1 MSRVSEPDVEARVAP
16 AGVKK
21 KKSPTTDES
30 TTDFFNLRGQ
40 APAEMLETQFYD
52 ENGAWSNDNEVL
64 RRETTRKPTRHE
76 DPEADTAILL
86 DNQTPLQGGTKVL
99 VKRSNGEEIEATI
112 YKYDNAKRSYWVTLP
127 GQEKP
132 KMLNPNAE
140 VRAVEPTIGKMPL
153 EDIES
158 AKYEPA
164 KEEEKVT
171 KPPAPVPAPAAPAPA
186 APSPPP
192 ITFTFD
198 AGVSMGIAL
207 NDINGTVVVTD
218 VAANTPAAMKQ
229 VPLGATLVSINGEST
244 LGKLRADVLKM
255 IGAVQGERKLTFM
268 PKAAPR
274 SRSSHHR
281 SCYCHRRSYHA
292 ASRTSAPKYPVGSKC
307 LVTRSTGEKSPCTVV
322 AYDPK
327 SRAYK
332 VQVDGT
338 DIYKMVREDM
348 LEPAKQKNGDSPQK
362 EPENI
367 LEALGQ
373 LSARIF
379 GGAPRE
385 PEPADGANPM
395 VEQEFSVDTTA
406 IRVLVETNNVET
418 TSHASATPRWMQAP
432 LLHTAPSSERRE
444 GFSARECYQSAGAVR
459 SGGRG

>member
-1 MSRVSEPDVEARVAP
+1 
-16 AGVKK
+16 
-21 KKSPTTDES
+21 
-30 TTDFFNLRGQ
+30 
-40 APAEMLETQFYD
+40 MLESQFYD

-76 DPEADTAILL
+76 DPEADAAILL
-86 DNQTPLQGGTKVL
+86 
-99 VKRSNGEEIEATI
+99 
-112 YKYDNAKRSYWVTLP
+112 
-127 GQEKP
+127 
-132 KMLNPNAE
+132 
-140 VRAVEPTIGKMPL
+140 
-153 EDIES
+153 
-158 AKYEPA
+158 
-164 KEEEKVT
+164 
-171 KPPAPVPAPAAPAPA
+171 APAAPAPA

-268 PKAAPR
+268 PKAAP
-274 SRSSHHR
+274 
-281 SCYCHRRSYHA
+281 A
-292 ASRTSAPKYPVGSKC
+292 AAAATTAAATATAAATTPPAGPPPPKYPVGSKC

-406 IRVLVETNNVET
+406 IRVLVETNVET

-432 LLHTAPSSERRE
+432 LLHTPRLPPRGERAFQLANAIKALGPSDPGDEDNRRELSRLTGCQILRDEYVSERIQPPL
-444 GFSARECYQSAGAVR
+444 ARESSRPNAKEQTDQKSRTVQIV
-459 SGGRG
+459 

>member
-1 MSRVSEPDVEARVAP
+1 
-16 AGVKK
+16 
-21 KKSPTTDES
+21 
-30 TTDFFNLRGQ
+30 
-40 APAEMLETQFYD
+40 
-52 ENGAWSNDNEVL
+52 
-64 RRETTRKPTRHE
+64 
-76 DPEADTAILL
+76 
-86 DNQTPLQGGTKVL
+86 
-99 VKRSNGEEIEATI
+99 
-112 YKYDNAKRSYWVTLP
+112 
-127 GQEKP
+127 
-132 KMLNPNAE
+132 
-140 VRAVEPTIGKMPL
+140 
-153 EDIES
+153 
-158 AKYEPA
+158 
-164 KEEEKVT
+164 
-171 KPPAPVPAPAAPAPA
+171 
-186 APSPPP
+186 
-192 ITFTFD
+192 
-198 AGVSMGIAL
+198 MGIAL
-207 NDINGTVVVTD
+207 NDFNGTVVVTD
-218 VAANTPAAMKQ
+218 VVANTPAAMKQ
-229 VPLGATLVSINGEST
+229 VPLNSTLVSINGEST
-244 LGKLRADVLKM
+244 LGKMRADVLKM

-268 PKAAPR
+268 PKAAP
-274 SRSSHHR
+274 
-281 SCYCHRRSYHA
+281 A
-292 ASRTSAPKYPVGSKC
+292 AAAATTAAATATAAATTPPAGPPPPKYPVGSKC

-432 LLHTAPSSERRE
+432 PQRFRSSRCDERAPVESCPTCGWLLGSTQTCLPGA
-444 GFSARECYQSAGAVR
+444 AGPA
-459 SGGRG
+459 